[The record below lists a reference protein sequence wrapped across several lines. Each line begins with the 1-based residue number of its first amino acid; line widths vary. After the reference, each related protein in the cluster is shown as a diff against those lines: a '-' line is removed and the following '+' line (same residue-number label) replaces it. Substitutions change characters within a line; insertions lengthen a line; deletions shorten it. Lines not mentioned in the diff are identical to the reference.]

1 MDNLVAICGVA
12 FVVVFGLLSLLAL
25 VMLAITRV
33 FPPGEPVVDP
43 KTRPRGAQKSQSLSV
58 PKSDPAVIAAV
69 AAAVSALIPGAHV
82 VNMEED
88 R

>member
-1 MDNLVAICGVA
+1 MENLVAICGVA

-25 VMLAITRV
+25 VMLAITNL
-33 FPPGEPVVDP
+33 FPPGEPKIDP
-43 KTRPRGAQKSQSLSV
+43 RTVLKKRSHPGS
-58 PKSDPAVIAAV
+58 KSDPVVVAAV
-69 AAAVSALIPGAHV
+69 AAAVSALFPGAHV